1 MLRFGVW
8 LQYSNHASAETNDL
22 TETKEMHAGNQ
33 SKLRWQISLSN
44 CIMKNLGT
52 KQLKPYQIG
61 THCQGWGD
69 IYEAGWRGGAYLK
82 LIKN

>member
-1 MLRFGVW
+1 
-8 LQYSNHASAETNDL
+8 
-22 TETKEMHAGNQ
+22 MHAGNQ

-69 IYEAGWRGGAYLK
+69 IYEAGWRGGSILEADKK
-82 LIKN
+82 LNMGMGRGILEKG

>member
-1 MLRFGVW
+1 
-8 LQYSNHASAETNDL
+8 
-22 TETKEMHAGNQ
+22 MHAGNQ

-69 IYEAGWRGGAYLK
+69 IYEAGWRGGEHT
-82 LIKN
+82 